1 MIILG
6 IETSCDETAISV
18 VENGSNLLSNVI
30 RSQVEIHAQHGG
42 IVPEI
47 ASRAHVAAIIPA
59 LQQSLNNANVKIEE
73 VDKIGVTFG
82 PGLAGSLLVGVNLA
96 KTLAYIYKKPLLGIN
111 HIEAHIYSSWLEK
124 DNFSP
129 KFPLICKVASG
140 GHTELI
146 LMKNHGEYQIL
157 GQTKDDAA
165 GEAFDKAARVLGLS
179 YPGGPEIQKHASDEL
194 DVSDLGM
201 PRPLLREGLDF
212 SFSGLKTAFL
222 NKARSKSAE
231 IGFDLTQ
238 DPQLVSRMAWEF
250 QEAITEVLATKIERA
265 VNLSGAKMA
274 IVGGGVAANARLR
287 QRIEDQIKQVPVV
300 IPRPGLCIDNGAMI
314 AACAYFKVYEHNIEL
329 DVNPGLSIEDNPISN
344 YL

>member
-129 KFPLICKVASG
+129 KFPLICMVASG

-212 SFSGLKTAFL
+212 SFSGIKTSAIKYISSLIEENGKLSEDLINDVCYNFQDTVVQQLILKL
-222 NKARSKSAE
+222 E
-231 IGFDLTQ
+231 L
-238 DPQLVSRMAWEF
+238 
-250 QEAITEVLATKIERA
+250 A
-265 VNLSGAKMA
+265 VNLYKPNNI
-274 IVGGGVAANARLR
+274 IVCGGVAANSHLR
-287 QRIEDQIKQVPVV
+287 SRIIEEFPISV
-300 IPRPGLCIDNGAMI
+300 IIPTPKLCTDNGAMI
-314 AACAYFKVYEHNIEL
+314 AAAAFHEGLVSNKSEL
-329 DVNPGLSIEDNPISN
+329 DLDVFPSLRLVD
-344 YL
+344 

>member
-129 KFPLICKVASG
+129 KFPLICMVASG

-146 LMKNHGEYQIL
+146 LMKNHGDYQIL

-222 NKARSKSAE
+222 NKARSKSTE

-314 AACAYFKVYEHNIEL
+314 AACAYFKGYEHNIEL

>member
-30 RSQVEIHAQHGG
+30 RSQIEIHAQHGG
-42 IVPEI
+42 IVPEV
-47 ASRAHVAAIIPA
+47 ASRAHVVAIIPA
-59 LQQSLNNANVKIEE
+59 LQQSLDNANVKMEE
-73 VDKIGVTFG
+73 IDKIAVTFG

-124 DNFSP
+124 DNFEP
-129 KFPLICKVASG
+129 KFPLICMVASG

-146 LMKNHGEYQIL
+146 LMRSHGDYEIL
-157 GQTKDDAA
+157 GQTRDDAA

-179 YPGGPEIQKHASDEL
+179 YPGGPEIQKYASNEL
-194 DVSDLGM
+194 EAYDMVM
-201 PRPLLREGLDF
+201 PRPLIREGLDF

-222 NKARSKSAE
+222 NKARAKSKELS
-231 IGFDLTQ
+231 IDISQ
-238 DPQLVSRMAWEF
+238 DPKIVGRLAWEF
-250 QEAITEVLATKIERA
+250 QEAITEVLVTKAKRA
-265 VNLSGAKMA
+265 VDLSGAKMV
-274 IVGGGVAANARLR
+274 IIGGGVAANARLR
-287 QRIEDQIKQVPVV
+287 ERVEDYISQVPVI

-314 AACAYFKVYEHNIEL
+314 AACAYFKNYEHNIGL
-329 DVNPGLSIEDNPISN
+329 DINPSLSIEDDPVSD

>member
-6 IETSCDETAISV
+6 IETSCDETAISI
-18 VENGSNLLSNVI
+18 VENGSKLLSNVV
-30 RSQVEIHAQHGG
+30 RSQVEIHAQYGG
-42 IVPEI
+42 IVPEV

-59 LQQSLNNANVKIEE
+59 LQQALNNANVKIEE
-73 VDKIGVTFG
+73 VDKIAVTFG

-124 DNFSP
+124 DNFVP
-129 KFPLICKVASG
+129 RFPLISMVASG

-146 LMKNHGEYQIL
+146 LMREHGDYEIL

-179 YPGGPEIQKHASDEL
+179 YPGGPEIQKYASNEL
-194 DVSDLGM
+194 DVSDLIM

-222 NKARSKSAE
+222 NKSRSKSAE
-231 IGFDLTQ
+231 IGFDISQ
-238 DPQLVSRMAWEF
+238 DTKIVSRLAWEF
-250 QEAITEVLATKIERA
+250 QEAITEVLATKIDRA
-265 VNLSGAKMA
+265 IKFSGAKMA

-287 QRIEDQIKQVPVV
+287 ERIENQVTQVPVV

-314 AACAYFKVYEHNIEL
+314 AACAYFKKYEHKIDL
-329 DVNPGLSIEDNPISN
+329 DVNPGLSIEDNPVID